1 MSSAFL
7 KINIAHLLF
16 NLVFLLLLRV
26 KTGNDANDFL
36 VWNLF
41 LAFLPLAF
49 ALLLTAIR
57 AGSAILS
64 AVLALLW
71 LLFYP
76 NAPYMITDLI
86 HIDVKVPIDPST
98 GDVKGV
104 LWVAVLIFSFAMQAL
119 LFGFYSIKL
128 IRTVLLKRFSR
139 GLTEITIG
147 LSLTLSS
154 FGIYLGRILRLNSWD
169 ALTHPLET
177 LLLILEHL
185 FPPTKNPETYL
196 TIIVFTAVQY
206 LLVRSIHALDEK
218 R

>member
-7 KINIAHLLF
+7 KISIAHLLF

-49 ALLLTAIR
+49 ALLLTALR
-57 AGSAILS
+57 GSNALLS

-86 HIDVKVPIDPST
+86 HIDVNVPIDPST
-98 GDVKGV
+98 GDVKG
-104 LWVAVLIFSFAMQAL
+104 FS
-119 LFGFYSIKL
+119 
-128 IRTVLLKRFSR
+128 
-139 GLTEITIG
+139 GLQ
-147 LSLTLSS
+147 S
-154 FGIYLGRILRLNSWD
+154 
-169 ALTHPLET
+169 
-177 LLLILEHL
+177 
-185 FPPTKNPETYL
+185 
-196 TIIVFTAVQY
+196 
-206 LLVRSIHALDEK
+206 
-218 R
+218 